1 MRPLISVI
9 IPCYNDGKYL
19 EETLQKLN
27 EQSFKNF
34 ETIIVNDGSTDPATI
49 KVLQSLE
56 GRDRL
61 RIFHTPN
68 GRMSAA
74 RNVGI
79 ENAAGELIVAL
90 DADDHFEKSFFEKA
104 LKVLNSNQNVAVV
117 SSYIQHFGLDKKVFK
132 PRGGTIK
139 NFLFSNQCAMCS
151 MFRKTVWVE
160 AGKFDEE
167 MVYGYEDWEFYIRIT
182 ALGYRIHIIPEI
194 LFFYRQ
200 TKKSTLK
207 NHTVPNAQKIIT
219 YILNKHEALYKTE
232 LNDLMINKQV
242 LYTESRI
249 SWQQI
254 IKMIL
259 ARITG
264 KYK

>member
-19 EETLQKLN
+19 EETLQRLN
-27 EQSFKNF
+27 QQSFQDF
-34 ETIIVNDGSTDPATI
+34 ETIIVNDGSTDLETI

-61 RIFHTPN
+61 RIINTPN

-79 ENAAGELIVAL
+79 ENATGEMIVAL

-104 LKVLNSNQNVAVV
+104 IKILNSNQNVAVV

-151 MFRKTVWVE
+151 MFRKTVWDE
-160 AGKFDEE
+160 AGKFDEK
-167 MVYGYEDWEFYIRIT
+167 MVYGYEDWEFYIRVT
-182 ALGYRIHIIPEI
+182 ALGYRVHIIPEI

-200 TKKSTLK
+200 TEKSTLK
-207 NHTVPNAQKIIT
+207 NDTTPNAREIIS
-219 YILNKHEALYKTE
+219 YILDKHAVLYKSQ
-232 LNDLMINKQV
+232 LNDLISSKQV

-254 IKMIL
+254 AKMVL